1 MLENFVYHERICW
14 SDLPWVEV
22 PTEVYILQEKDKIMA
37 LFAEVD
43 TQPGL
48 AFVS

>member
-1 MLENFVYHERICW
+1 MLVRFTMGG
-14 SDLPWVEV
+14 V

>member
-1 MLENFVYHERICW
+1 M
-14 SDLPWVEV
+14 EV
-22 PTEVYILQEKDKIMA
+22 PTEVFIVREKDKIMA

-48 AFVS
+48 AFVSCVGSSMLDALK